1 MPAGVSFGGDAN
13 SVAVDST
20 DRVYVFS
27 RGPRPMLVF
36 RTDGTPVGGWGDG
49 EFQNPHAVTID
60 ADDNVYLVDSRLGHV
75 VQKRT
80 KNGELLM
87 QIGTFG
93 RPAERHSG
101 RYFNGPTDVAV
112 HPVTRELFVTDG
124 YGNAR
129 VHRFSP
135 EGTHIL
141 SWGESGRYPG
151 QFSIPHGITFLDADH
166 VIVCDRE
173 NFRLQIFTLDGTFVE
188 QWHAF
193 RPLAITRASQDGL
206 FFVAELGPAPSQ
218 HGLPNLGNRVIV
230 INTRGET
237 VARIGST
244 LPAMRPTSSSH
255 HTGSRSIRRA
265 ISMSPRYAEHGPLA
279 SSVCPFLRAR
289 RPASESGGGWTHEPS
304 IAERH
309 GQRQLGCDRPR
320 A

>member
-1 MPAGVSFGGDAN
+1 MTPHSVLRYEPSVEWGSVPAGVSFSGDAN
-13 SVAVDST
+13 SVAVDSA
-20 DRVYVFS
+20 DRVYVFN

-36 RTDGTPVGGWGDG
+36 RTDGTPLGGWGDG
-49 EFQNPHAVTID
+49 EFQNPHAITID

-80 KNGELLM
+80 KSGELLM

-93 RPAERHSG
+93 QPAERHSG

-135 EGTHIL
+135 EGEHIL
-141 SWGESGRYPG
+141 SWGESGGYPG
-151 QFSIPHGITFLDADH
+151 QFSVPHGISFLDADH

-173 NFRLQIFTLDGTFVE
+173 NFRLQIFTLEGKFVE

-193 RPLAITRASQDGL
+193 RPLAITRSSQDGL
-206 FFVAELGPAPSQ
+206 FFVAELGPSPSQ
-218 HGLPNLGNRVIV
+218 HGLPNLGNRVV
-230 INTRGET
+230 VVNDHGET
-237 VARIGST
+237 VARIGSA
-244 LPAMRPTSSSH
+244 LPGDAPDQFIAPHGLALDSK
-255 HTGSRSIRRA
+255 GDL
-265 ISMSPRYAEHGPLA
+265 YVAE
-279 SSVCPFLRAR
+279 AR
-289 RPASESGGGWTHEPS
+289 RTWSTGQLGLPVPASEEISLRKW
-304 IAERH
+304 
-309 GQRQLGCDRPR
+309 QRVD